1 MLSFWGLGFRF
12 LGFGL
17 GVLEGAQAPAAPQPT
32 VLISFSPLVPVV
44 SRGNKAKPSSEAIP
58 SAALKP

>member
-17 GVLEGAQAPAAPQPT
+17 GVLEGAGPGSPTTT